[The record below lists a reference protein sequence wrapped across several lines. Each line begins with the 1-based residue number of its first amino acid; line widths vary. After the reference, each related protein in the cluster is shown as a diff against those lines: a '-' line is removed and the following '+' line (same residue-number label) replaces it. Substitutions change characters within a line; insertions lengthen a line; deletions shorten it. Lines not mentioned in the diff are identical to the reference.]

1 MACQQSVANSN
12 RSMGIVKQRL
22 SARDILGVDWVM
34 LRKSTS
40 VQYLCVLN
48 CTSSVWQVRPEAA
61 GLWRPVEAHLEEEGE
76 DHEEA
81 GAQDG
86 VLRLQVE
93 EPGSHQ
99 EDQALRARWREEEEG
114 PDDPVLVWILLNK
127 WPLSE

>member
-1 MACQQSVANSN
+1 
-12 RSMGIVKQRL
+12 
-22 SARDILGVDWVM
+22 M
-34 LRKSTS
+34 LRKPTS
-40 VQYLCVLN
+40 LQYLCVLH
-48 CTSSVWQVRPEAA
+48 CTSSVRQVRPEAA

-86 VLRLQVE
+86 VLGLQVE

-114 PDDPVLVWILLNK
+114 PDDPVLV
-127 WPLSE
+127 